1 MSDLEQSDGEIE
13 DEVGQTISGGTRVD
27 RELND
32 KLSLGT
38 CAKLCQ
44 IPPFHG
50 ASHAWHTAGTTTHVN
65 GEVIHG
71 AGSWQS
77 SIRSSFMC

>member
-50 ASHAWHTAGTTTHVN
+50 ASHA
-65 GEVIHG
+65 
-71 AGSWQS
+71 
-77 SIRSSFMC
+77 